1 MSRNPLSKDYRFFT
15 LTLSDLRA
23 EMPFVS
29 EMQLWEASQ
38 AIAESL
44 TAHFKHLA
52 NRYAHDYEKRDTQR
66 RQSPPAP

>member
-29 EMQLWEASQ
+29 EMQLWDASL

-44 TAHFKHLA
+44 TAHYKHLA
-52 NRYAHDYEKRDTQR
+52 NRIAHDYEKSDRER
-66 RQSPPAP
+66 RQSPPTP